1 VVTAIKCVLQRV
13 PNVVVD
19 GGGGCLAVVVV
30 IVVDGVG
37 WQREKS
43 IG

>member
-1 VVTAIKCVLQRV
+1 VTAIKCVLQRV